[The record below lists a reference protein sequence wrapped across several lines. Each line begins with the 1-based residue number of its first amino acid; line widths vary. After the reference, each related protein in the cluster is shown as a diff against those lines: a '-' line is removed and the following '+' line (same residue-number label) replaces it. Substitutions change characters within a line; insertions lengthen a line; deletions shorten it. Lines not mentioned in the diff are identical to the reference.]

1 MSKTYT
7 TINGTVWTHPL
18 PPANWHKIESVVKSR
33 FAGSSEFFERVWTN
47 YRARVEN
54 GSIVPPAK
62 LGEVVKALDG
72 LVNELVKESS
82 SGLFNVK
89 GLK

>member
-7 TINGTVWTHPL
+7 TINGKVWEHPL
-18 PPANWHKIESVVKSR
+18 PPVNWHKIESVVLSR
-33 FAGSSEFFERVWTN
+33 FAGSSDFFERVWTT
-47 YRARVEN
+47 YRTRVEN

-62 LGEVVKALDG
+62 LGEGVKALDG
-72 LVNELVKESS
+72 LVNELVRESS